1 VHYATQSMA
10 AFQEEFGRW
19 AALSLSTGFPD
30 A

>member
-19 AALSLSTGFPD
+19 ASLSLSIGYD
-30 A
+30 G